1 MFTVFMYVREHC
13 MLLID
18 VLVNN
23 PYCTCMDYY
32 IKANPTEFDNQL
44 SSLYT
49 PLCKECV
56 VGPVSVSL
64 S

>member
-1 MFTVFMYVREHC
+1 MFTVFMYVCEHC

-23 PYCTCMDYY
+23 PYCTSMDYQ
-32 IKANPTEFDNQL
+32 ANPTEFDNQL

-64 S
+64 SST